1 MKELEEFKAKI
12 RNAYYSSYQRGVYDG
27 LRSVKN
33 TIQLFEDELSVQ
45 NVLILL
51 DMWAKS
57 AKEALDEAER
67 IEKEVTL

>member
-1 MKELEEFKAKI
+1 MKVLEEFKVKI
-12 RNAYYSSYQRGVYDG
+12 RNACYSSYQRGVYDG
-27 LRSVKN
+27 LSSVKN

-51 DMWAKS
+51 DMWAKN